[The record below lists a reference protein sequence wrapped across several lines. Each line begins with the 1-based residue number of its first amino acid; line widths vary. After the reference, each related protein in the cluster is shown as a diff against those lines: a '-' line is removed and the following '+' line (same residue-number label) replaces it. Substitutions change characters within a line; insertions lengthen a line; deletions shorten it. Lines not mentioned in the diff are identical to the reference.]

1 MLFFDRIFYETCVE
15 SMNTTKILVT
25 SSIFNDV
32 TIFYDIKKK
41 KKKKDEKKKKKKCE
55 EQDISF
61 FLINLGVT
69 LTKEVYGA

>member
-1 MLFFDRIFYETCVE
+1 MLIFDRIFYETCVE
-15 SMNTTKILVT
+15 SMNTIKILVT

-41 KKKKDEKKKKKKCE
+41 KEKKKKKKCE
-55 EQDISF
+55 EQAISF
-61 FLINLGVT
+61 FLIHLGVT